1 MFSRYNLS
9 MGAEWQVWFMP
20 TTPLAFRPLRSNW
33 RIHLCI
39 ACFCIYKLE
48 GERVVRQLLKR
59 YCVLRFSNVYGNAY
73 DIPDRVIP
81 KFVRTALQGGELVL
95 EGGEQIIDFTH
106 IDDTVASI
114 IQCMN
119 LLQSERIL
127 QDTIHILPGVPNK
140 ITDIIGLLRN
150 QGLQFTVRTNAPRSY
165 DVQRF
170 VGSTVRREQLL
181 GKRNFIRLEEGIR
194 WTLRQL
200 SPKE

>member
-1 MFSRYNLS
+1 M
-9 MGAEWQVWFMP
+9 
-20 TTPLAFRPLRSNW
+20 
-33 RIHLCI
+33 
-39 ACFCIYKLE
+39 LE
-48 GERVVRQLLKR
+48 GERIVRQLLKR
-59 YCVLRFSNVYGNAY
+59 HCVLRFSNVYGNAYGNAY

-81 KFVRTALQGGELVL
+81 KFVRTAQVGGELVL
-95 EGGEQIIDFTH
+95 EGGDQIIDFTH

-127 QDTIHILPGVPNK
+127 QETIHILPGVPNK